1 MGNRFLCSI
10 LVCVLLLALA
20 VSTVFAGGMD
30 EYEGRLISSVEVAFE
45 GSPADPAAQAEFL
58 SILRVA
64 PNTQFSA
71 VRVRDSLQ
79 ALFDSGR
86 VANARVEVTEEGPA
100 KTGPVRLRFAADVRN
115 LL

>member
-1 MGNRFLCSI
+1 MGNRFLCRI
-10 LVCVLLLALA
+10 FVCVMLLALTA
-20 VSTVFAGGMD
+20 SPVFAGGMD
-30 EYEGRLISSVEVAFE
+30 EYEGRLISSIDVVFE

-64 PNTQFSA
+64 PNTPFSA

-86 VANARVEVTEEGPA
+86 VANARVEVTEEGAA
-100 KTGPVRLRFAADVRN
+100 KTGPVRL
-115 LL
+115 